1 MYGRDLGVPDAASL
15 REALIRDGIK
25 NEAVLDAVVSVPR
38 ELFVPAAFRER
49 AYENSPLPI
58 GLHQTISQPTVVA
71 MMTEALDLNDRSKVL
86 EIGTGSGYQT
96 VILAKLCRRVYT
108 IARHKPLQAEAE
120 TRFQRM
126 GLHNITVRAGD
137 GSKGWPEQ
145 APFSRIIVTAA
156 ALDVPATL
164 LDQLDEG
171 GIMVVPVGLEENLQ
185 HLLRIRKLDG
195 DIETEDLGPVRF
207 VPLIS
212 DEDPA

>member
-1 MYGRDLGVPDAASL
+1 
-15 REALIRDGIK
+15 
-25 NEAVLDAVVSVPR
+25 
-38 ELFVPAAFRER
+38 
-49 AYENSPLPI
+49 
-58 GLHQTISQPTVVA
+58 
-71 MMTEALDLNDRSKVL
+71 
-86 EIGTGSGYQT
+86 
-96 VILAKLCRRVYT
+96 
-108 IARHKPLQAEAE
+108 
-120 TRFQRM
+120 M